1 MTAPPADTV
10 HSCSPHVGTTLCSL
24 QSFSCHASSHPRNA
38 QRGGPGIA
46 YYPPFVQRRTL
57 RHASTWV
64 LCLLLTRLSRRPGL
78 PFLGPRSAGL
88 DTQGTV
94 CPEPALPFTSP
105 NFLPSPLS
113 QFSVSQQEEF
123 REIHQKTPGA
133 VPSTQWAL
141 QERGLPPSQ
150 VFSLHSFSSQ
160 EVG

>member
-10 HSCSPHVGTTLCSL
+10 HRCSPHVGTTLRSL
-24 QSFSCHASSHPRNA
+24 QSFSCHASSHSRNT
-38 QRGGPGIA
+38 QRGGPGIT
-46 YYPPFVQRRTL
+46 YHHPFVQRRTL
-57 RHASTWV
+57 RHSSTWV
-64 LCLLLTRLSRRPGL
+64 PPPDTPLPQTWPPLPGSPLCW
-78 PFLGPRSAGL
+78 AGHS
-88 DTQGTV
+88 GHSV

-123 REIHQKTPGA
+123 HEIHQKTPGA

-150 VFSLHSFSSQ
+150 IFSLHSFSSQ
-160 EVG
+160 EIG